1 MFDLDAFAEYC
12 DEWVTKIENDEV
24 EISDVPKD
32 VRASMAIGGI
42 MGFMDDLIEGFEQDD
57 FVDKES
63 REKELEKIKLDALEI
78 RFHAGMRDCPVEAL
92 RHIIASFRCGDYI
105 ETIFSEGATQ
115 LDLVERYFNRLK
127 LMREFGARR
136 VCIWTVICQECSLVE
151 LEDMCKLS

>member
-1 MFDLDAFAEYC
+1 MFDLDAFVEYC
-12 DEWVTKIENDEV
+12 DEWITKIENDEV

-63 REKELEKIKLDALEI
+63 KEKELERIKLDASEI
-78 RFHAGMRDCPVEAL
+78 RFLAYILDCPVEAL
-92 RHIIASFRCGDYI
+92 KHIIASFRCGDYI

-115 LDLVERYFNRLK
+115 LDPLERYVKRLE

-136 VCIWTVICQECSLVE
+136 ASIWTVICQECSLVE